1 VESPNL
7 GIARELYGFN
17 WAGVSGRE
25 RGLGMMAEVIDPEF
39 EAHLS
44 PELGGRVVRGIEELR
59 QFGYALEED
68 FAELRYD
75 AEHFR
80 ELGRDQV
87 LVLGTI
93 HGRGRVSGMPVR
105 GEFGHVWTFAGG
117 RPRAIHAFL
126 SHERALAAAG
136 ANPAEHSDSSE
147 ADG

>member
-1 VESPNL
+1 VEGPNL

-17 WAGVSGRE
+17 WAAVSGRE
-25 RGLGMMAEVIDPEF
+25 RGLGRMAEVVDPEF

-44 PELGGRVVRGIEELR
+44 AELGGRVVRGIDELR

-68 FAELRYD
+68 FAELTYD
-75 AEHFR
+75 AEDFR
-80 ELGRDQV
+80 ELGHDRV
-87 LVLGTI
+87 IVLGTI

-105 GEFGHVWTFAGG
+105 GKFGHVWTFAGG

-126 SHERALAAAG
+126 SHEGALEAADAG
-136 ANPAEHSDSSE
+136 SAERSE